1 MEPDHAIVRPA
12 APPER
17 ARVALVAASGPVP
30 EGGVD
35 RAVGRVE
42 SLGWTPLTG
51 SGARLSDRYLAGP
64 DEVRLRD
71 LQDAIDSADNDV
83 IWLLRGGYGMMRLLP
98 RLDLTALRER
108 PRPLIG
114 FSDVTALHLAA
125 RRQGIVTFHG
135 PHAAASPL
143 PDFSIAALQRVL
155 EPRAAGI
162 LPFPEGGSGRG
173 TTLVPGVA
181 EGRLVG
187 GNLAL
192 LAATVGTPYQV
203 DAAGRILFMEEIGE
217 AAYRVDRLL
226 TQLLLAGC
234 FENVAGIALGGFTD
248 RPDLDGSG
256 YVDSLEIVAERLSN
270 LGVPI
275 VGDLPFGHIPST
287 WTLPEG
293 VPARLDASA
302 GTLEILEPA
311 VVA

>member
-1 MEPDHAIVRPA
+1 M
-12 APPER
+12 
-17 ARVALVAASGPVP
+17 ALIAASGPVP
-30 EGGVD
+30 DGGIG
-35 RAVGRVE
+35 RAVARVE
-42 SLGWTPLTG
+42 SLGWTPVLG
-51 SGARLSDRYLAGP
+51 EGVHLREGYLAGS
-64 DEVRLRD
+64 DEIRLRD
-71 LQDAIDSADNDV
+71 LQAAIDSEENDL

-98 RLDLTALRER
+98 LLDFTALRER

-125 RRQGIVTFHG
+125 RRNGIVTFHG
-135 PHAAASPL
+135 PHAAAFEL
-143 PDFSIAALQRVL
+143 PDFSVAALQRML

-162 LPFPEGGSGRG
+162 LPFPEEGPTRG
-173 TTLVPGVA
+173 TTLVPGTA

-203 DAAGRILFMEEIGE
+203 NASDAILFIEEVGE

-226 TQLLLAGC
+226 TQLLLAGA
-234 FENVAGIALGGFTD
+234 FEGVAGIAVGGFSE
-248 RPDLDGSG
+248 RPDMGGAG
-256 YVDSLEIVAERLSN
+256 YLDSLEIASERLSP

-293 VPARLDASA
+293 VAARMDASA

-311 VVA
+311 VIA